1 MKRQTAS
8 NLEKRLDNK
17 FEKIEKLLK
26 LMDQKNIN
34 TENRLALRI
43 TAEIIR
49 AGEQIERDFEA
60 QLQVANSEL
69 EGRLSGKFTRIENTL
84 SEVEKRLN
92 KRITDVGDLI
102 TIYFGKK
109 TKVLDKRVAHLEQM
123 QQAA

>member
-1 MKRQTAS
+1 MKS
-8 NLEKRLDNK
+8 KDL
-17 FEKIEKLLK
+17 EKIEKLLQDLEHNQK
-26 LMDQKNIN
+26 VSDQKN
-34 TENRLALRI
+34 TDSFKDLRFRI
-43 TAEIIR
+43 LSEATKTRQELEAATRAEI
-49 AGEQIERDFEA
+49 
-60 QLQVANSEL
+60 QVANSEL
-69 EGRLSGKFTRIENTL
+69 EGRLSGKFARIENTL